1 MVVRKK
7 LEHSRRASRFK
18 WYVLMSFCMRV
29 NVFDCIEV
37 RNIAPDLQNTD
48 AELALIWFLAYDS
61 LLHTCNP
68 RANCDF
74 LRSLVWHK
82 LYAACSFLTI
92 SAGTSHS
99 PSFIL
104 RLSGSSETPKIL
116 ALCRCIV
123 YVLKYMTVCSQTFLH
138 SPGHTLAH
146 DAFRLLFCLASNLM
160 CTDFNAC
167 NRKHLR
173 ITIWADTETP
183 EPWKSGES

>member
-1 MVVRKK
+1 M
-7 LEHSRRASRFK
+7 
-18 WYVLMSFCMRV
+18 
-29 NVFDCIEV
+29 
-37 RNIAPDLQNTD
+37 T
-48 AELALIWFLAYDS
+48 
-61 LLHTCNP
+61 
-68 RANCDF
+68 NCDF
-74 LRSLVWHK
+74 LQSLISHE
-82 LYAACSFLTI
+82 LYSGCSCLSI

-123 YVLKYMTVCSQTFLH
+123 YVLKYMNVCSHTFMH
-138 SPGHTLAH
+138 SPGHSLAH
-146 DAFRLLFCLASNLM
+146 DIFFFRIMSNAFRLLLCLASNLM